1 MMWNLP
7 TEIKID
13 DETTYHITKKCDYR
27 VVLDVICV
35 LNDNDLTVEEKI
47 YCSLLLFY
55 EELTRKNIRHCSH
68 LKLLQKE
75 MFRIIN
81 NGEEEE
87 QIGDN
92 KPILMSWE
100 HDFSI
105 LAPQINKVLKAE
117 IRNPDAYFHWYTF
130 LGGYFGIKPE
140 NNTWATVVSIR
151 SKRAKGQKL
160 EKHEIEFYRE
170 NRKMVDLPQQ
180 ITAEERDLLNALW

>member
-1 MMWNLP
+1 MTWNLP
-7 TEIKID
+7 LCVEIDGKEHKIRN
-13 DETTYHITKKCDYR
+13 KCDYR
-27 VVLDVICV
+27 VVLDVISC
-35 LNDNDLTVEEKI
+35 LNDEELEMSDRI
-47 YCSLLLFY
+47 RCALYIFY
-55 EELTRKNIRHCSH
+55 EDISEIENFEVAM
-68 LKLLQKE
+68 KE

-81 NGEEEE
+81 NGAEEE
-87 QIGDN
+87 QTHEN
-92 KPILMSWE
+92 KPVLMSWE
-100 HDFSI
+100 HDFPI

-130 LGGYFGIKPE
+130 LGGYFGIDPE